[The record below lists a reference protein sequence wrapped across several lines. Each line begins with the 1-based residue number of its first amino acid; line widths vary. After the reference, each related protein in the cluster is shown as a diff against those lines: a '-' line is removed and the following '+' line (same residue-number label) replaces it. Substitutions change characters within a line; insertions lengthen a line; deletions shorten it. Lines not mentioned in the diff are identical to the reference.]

1 MPPPDDGDKRG
12 GVPVGGFWARQAL
25 RCTSRRPSRV
35 DASGGQ
41 ACIACESTCARSAR
55 PERDWDAGQQSHSA
69 RQPWSVPGFGWL
81 PACEAAASQQ
91 GISNRAQAVHEGAPA
106 RRDRGHPA
114 GRAVD
119 RADRA
124 SFPLIGSVDQVADS
138 TDPLAA
144 TGLPHRMRALYR
156 VQPTAYG
163 NGPRRLPVRTC
174 RSPQTP
180 VSVGWMLNP

>member
-1 MPPPDDGDKRG
+1 M
-12 GVPVGGFWARQAL
+12 L
-25 RCTSRRPSRV
+25 RPFTK
-35 DASGGQ
+35 
-41 ACIACESTCARSAR
+41 E
-55 PERDWDAGQQSHSA
+55 
-69 RQPWSVPGFGWL
+69 L
-81 PACEAAASQQ
+81 
-91 GISNRAQAVHEGAPA
+91 
-106 RRDRGHPA
+106 RRDGI
-114 GRAVD
+114 AVTRQGERLD